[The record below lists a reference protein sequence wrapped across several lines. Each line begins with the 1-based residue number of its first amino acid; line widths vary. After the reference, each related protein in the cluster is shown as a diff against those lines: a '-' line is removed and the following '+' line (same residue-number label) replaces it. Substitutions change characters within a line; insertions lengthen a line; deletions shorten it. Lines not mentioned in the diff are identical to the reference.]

1 MEEKTTIQKYNDFC
15 NVVEQR
21 MNQISSMMETGHSL
35 VQQLNPIMDSF
46 VQLKREQQQL
56 DAQLKVVQETLRNNL
71 EKFKE
76 IVRGA
81 EKRLDRQLDT
91 IDRWTE
97 MLLMRDLGT
106 LDINEMNAQQTI
118 LEAIQMAN
126 DRFNNELDKLYS
138 LQLEKD
144 GKKYYIDKNW

>member
-106 LDINEMNAQQTI
+106 LDINEMNAQQAI
-118 LEAIQMAN
+118 LEAIHMAN

-138 LQLEKD
+138 L
-144 GKKYYIDKNW
+144 

>member
-46 VQLKREQQQL
+46 VQLKLEQQQL

-106 LDINEMNAQQTI
+106 LDINEMNAQQAI

-138 LQLEKD
+138 L
-144 GKKYYIDKNW
+144 

>member
-1 MEEKTTIQKYNDFC
+1 MDEKTSIQKYNDFC

-56 DAQLKVVQETLRNNL
+56 DVQLKVVQETLRNNL

-106 LDINEMNAQQTI
+106 LDVNEMNAQQTI

-138 LQLEKD
+138 L
-144 GKKYYIDKNW
+144 

>member
-1 MEEKTTIQKYNDFC
+1 MDEKTTIQKYNDFC

-106 LDINEMNAQQTI
+106 LDVNEMNAQQTI

-138 LQLEKD
+138 L
-144 GKKYYIDKNW
+144 

>member
-56 DAQLKVVQETLRNNL
+56 DTQLKVVQETLRNNL

-138 LQLEKD
+138 L
-144 GKKYYIDKNW
+144 

>member
-15 NVVEQR
+15 IVLEQR

-138 LQLEKD
+138 L
-144 GKKYYIDKNW
+144 

>member
-35 VQQLNPIMDSF
+35 VQQLNPMMDSF

-138 LQLEKD
+138 L
-144 GKKYYIDKNW
+144 

>member
-144 GKKYYIDKNW
+144 GNKYYID

>member
-1 MEEKTTIQKYNDFC
+1 MDEKTTIQKYNDSC

-56 DAQLKVVQETLRNNL
+56 DGQLKVVQETLRNNL

-106 LDINEMNAQQTI
+106 LDDNEMNAQQTI

-138 LQLEKD
+138 L
-144 GKKYYIDKNW
+144 

>member
-1 MEEKTTIQKYNDFC
+1 MEKNKEIQNYQDKIELVD
-15 NVVEQR
+15 R
-21 MNQISSMMETGHSL
+21 SIDKISNILNSAQSL
-35 VQQLNPIMDSF
+35 SQQLPVIMSSF
-46 VQLKREQQQL
+46 IQLKSEQQQL

-106 LDINEMNAQQTI
+106 LDVNEMNAQQAI

-126 DRFNNELDKLYS
+126 DRFNNELEKLYS
-138 LQLEKD
+138 L
-144 GKKYYIDKNW
+144 

>member
-1 MEEKTTIQKYNDFC
+1 MAATKWRCTKCGRITSTNGGRPFAGC

-106 LDINEMNAQQTI
+106 LDINEMNAQQAI

-138 LQLEKD
+138 L
-144 GKKYYIDKNW
+144 

>member
-1 MEEKTTIQKYNDFC
+1 MDEKTTIQKYNDFC

-106 LDINEMNAQQTI
+106 LDDNEMNAQQTI

-138 LQLEKD
+138 L
-144 GKKYYIDKNW
+144 

>member
-1 MEEKTTIQKYNDFC
+1 MDEKTTIQKYNDFC

-46 VQLKREQQQL
+46 VQLKLEQQQL

-106 LDINEMNAQQTI
+106 LDDNEMNAQQTI

-138 LQLEKD
+138 L
-144 GKKYYIDKNW
+144 

>member
-21 MNQISSMMETGHSL
+21 MKQISSMMETGHSF

-138 LQLEKD
+138 L
-144 GKKYYIDKNW
+144 

>member
-106 LDINEMNAQQTI
+106 LDINEMNAQHAI

-126 DRFNNELDKLYS
+126 DRFNTELDKFYS
-138 LQLEKD
+138 L
-144 GKKYYIDKNW
+144 

>member
-1 MEEKTTIQKYNDFC
+1 MDEKTTIQKYNDFC

-56 DAQLKVVQETLRNNL
+56 DVQLKVVQETLRNNL

-106 LDINEMNAQQTI
+106 LDVNEMNAQQTI

-138 LQLEKD
+138 L
-144 GKKYYIDKNW
+144 

>member
-118 LEAIQMAN
+118 LEAIHMAN

-138 LQLEKD
+138 L
-144 GKKYYIDKNW
+144 

>member
-56 DAQLKVVQETLRNNL
+56 DVQLKVVQETLRNNL

-106 LDINEMNAQQTI
+106 LDDNEMNAQQTI

-138 LQLEKD
+138 L
-144 GKKYYIDKNW
+144 

>member
-106 LDINEMNAQQTI
+106 LDDNEMNAQQTI

-138 LQLEKD
+138 L
-144 GKKYYIDKNW
+144 

>member
-106 LDINEMNAQQTI
+106 LDINEMNAQQAI

-138 LQLEKD
+138 L
-144 GKKYYIDKNW
+144 

>member
-1 MEEKTTIQKYNDFC
+1 MDEKTTIQKYNDFC

-138 LQLEKD
+138 L
-144 GKKYYIDKNW
+144 

>member
-1 MEEKTTIQKYNDFC
+1 MDNNNEIQSYQKQ
-15 NVVEQR
+15 VELVDSR
-21 MNQISSMMETGHSL
+21 LDKISNILSSAQSL
-35 VQQLNPIMDSF
+35 SQQLPTLVNSF
-46 VQLKREQQQL
+46 TQLKSEQQKL
-56 DAQLKVVQETLRNNL
+56 DAQLKVIQETLKNNL

-91 IDRWTE
+91 IDKWTE
-97 MLLMRDLGT
+97 MLLSRDLGT
-106 LDINEMNAQQTI
+106 LDVNEMNAQQTI

-138 LQLEKD
+138 L
-144 GKKYYIDKNW
+144 

>member
-1 MEEKTTIQKYNDFC
+1 MDEKTTIQKYNDFS

-56 DAQLKVVQETLRNNL
+56 DGQLKVVQETLRNNL

-106 LDINEMNAQQTI
+106 LDDNEMNAQQTI

-138 LQLEKD
+138 L
-144 GKKYYIDKNW
+144 

>member
-106 LDINEMNAQQTI
+106 LDINEMNAQQAI

>member
-106 LDINEMNAQQTI
+106 LDVNEMNAQQTI

-138 LQLEKD
+138 L
-144 GKKYYIDKNW
+144 

>member
-1 MEEKTTIQKYNDFC
+1 MDEKTTIQKYNDFC

-21 MNQISSMMETGHSL
+21 MNQISSMMETGHSF

-106 LDINEMNAQQTI
+106 LDDNEMNAQQTI

-138 LQLEKD
+138 L
-144 GKKYYIDKNW
+144 

>member
-81 EKRLDRQLDT
+81 EKRLYRQLDT

-106 LDINEMNAQQTI
+106 LDINEMNAQQAI

-138 LQLEKD
+138 L
-144 GKKYYIDKNW
+144 

>member
-126 DRFNNELDKLYS
+126 DRFNNELDNN
-138 LQLEKD
+138 
-144 GKKYYIDKNW
+144 KKITTAYPIYEGE

>member
-1 MEEKTTIQKYNDFC
+1 MEKNKEIQNYQDKIELVD
-15 NVVEQR
+15 R
-21 MNQISSMMETGHSL
+21 SIDKISNILNSAQSL
-35 VQQLNPIMDSF
+35 SKQLPVIMSSF
-46 VQLKREQQQL
+46 IQLKSEQQQL

-106 LDINEMNAQQTI
+106 LDVNEMNAQQAI

-126 DRFNNELDKLYS
+126 DRFNNELEKLYS
-138 LQLEKD
+138 L
-144 GKKYYIDKNW
+144 

>member
-1 MEEKTTIQKYNDFC
+1 MDEKTTIQKYNDFC

-21 MNQISSMMETGHSL
+21 MNQISSMMETGHSF

-138 LQLEKD
+138 L
-144 GKKYYIDKNW
+144 

>member
-1 MEEKTTIQKYNDFC
+1 MDEKTTIQKYNDFC

-46 VQLKREQQQL
+46 VQLKLEQQQL
-56 DAQLKVVQETLRNNL
+56 DLQLKVVQETLRNNL

-106 LDINEMNAQQTI
+106 LDDNEMNAQQTI

-138 LQLEKD
+138 L
-144 GKKYYIDKNW
+144 

>member
-138 LQLEKD
+138 L
-144 GKKYYIDKNW
+144 

>member
-1 MEEKTTIQKYNDFC
+1 
-15 NVVEQR
+15 
-21 MNQISSMMETGHSL
+21 MMETGHSL

-106 LDINEMNAQQTI
+106 LDINEMNAQQAI

-138 LQLEKD
+138 L
-144 GKKYYIDKNW
+144 

>member
-1 MEEKTTIQKYNDFC
+1 MDEKTTIQKYNDSC

-106 LDINEMNAQQTI
+106 LDDNEMNAQQTI

-138 LQLEKD
+138 L
-144 GKKYYIDKNW
+144 